1 MYVERDNKEDTAGR
15 SRGTEKKNQE
25 RLGEKNWDWRCMGVK
40 KEGCSEGSGDMQAL
54 LLRVST
60 RPKLWRGG
68 VDPAA

>member
-1 MYVERDNKEDTAGR
+1 MYVVRDNKEDKAGR
-15 SRGTEKKNQE
+15 SRGKQIQE
-25 RLGEKNWDWRCMGVK
+25 RLGEKNWNGRCMGVK
-40 KEGCSEGSGDMQAL
+40 KGGCSEGSGDMQTL